1 MSSLEGLRLV
11 GPELVLGKVFDEIFS
26 KVSTPFFRTLVLRR
40 ISYPGSKLKT
50 VEYLN
55 RIRGEVISVDS
66 IYRFM
71 DKYHKK
77 QMEAVQQASYC
88 HGLGFAQ
95 RATWSLSEPLPPP
108 KTIAPQTQKQ

>member
-1 MSSLEGLRLV
+1 MSGLEGLRLV
-11 GPELVLGKVFDEIFS
+11 GPELVLGKVFDEICS
-26 KVSTPFFRTLVLRR
+26 KVSTPFFRTLVLSR

-55 RIRGEVISVDS
+55 RTRGEVISVDS

-77 QMEAVQQASYC
+77 QMEAVPQASYC
-88 HGLGFAQ
+88 HGLGFTQ
-95 RATWSLSEPLPPP
+95 EPCGFLSESQPPQ
-108 KTIAPQTQKQ
+108 KTIALQTQKQ